1 MSSFIPKHGSVE
13 MWVVCEA
20 IGKNHDLIDKMQK
33 NEDGSYTVVF
43 TVGGIEL
50 DFNRLCERID
60 KATQELALEKAKEI
74 VDGKYSDLINE
85 LYDIQERIEQQKK
98 ELFAYDWEKE

>member
-1 MSSFIPKHGSVE
+1 MSSFIPKHGSME

-33 NEDGSYTVVF
+33 NEDGSYPVVF
-43 TVGGIEL
+43 TVGGVEL

-60 KATQELALEKAKEI
+60 KATQELALEKAKQI
-74 VDGKYSDLINE
+74 VDKKYETVFEE
-85 LYDIQERIEQQKK
+85 LEDIRERLEHQKK
-98 ELFAYDWEKE
+98 ELFAYDWEK